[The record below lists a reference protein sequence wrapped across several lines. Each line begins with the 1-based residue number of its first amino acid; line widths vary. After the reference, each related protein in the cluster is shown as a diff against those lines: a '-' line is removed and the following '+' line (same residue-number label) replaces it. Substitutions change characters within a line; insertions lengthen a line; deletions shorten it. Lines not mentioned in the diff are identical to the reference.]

1 LEGLDLVVNELVVHV
16 GSTAPP
22 AHVPG
27 AAISGGSSGGAFQA
41 RPGWTVRLPLALPA
55 APATIIRVEGILV
68 GDGTLWRP
76 AVLELQRP
84 G

>member
-1 LEGLDLVVNELVVHV
+1 MVRVPGRANVF

-22 AHVPG
+22 ARVPG
-27 AAISGGSSGGAFQA
+27 AAITAGPGGSAF
-41 RPGWTVRLPLALPA
+41 RTGPGWAVRLPVALPGTQV
-55 APATIIRVEGILV
+55 PVIRVEGLLV

-76 AVLELQRP
+76 AVLELERS